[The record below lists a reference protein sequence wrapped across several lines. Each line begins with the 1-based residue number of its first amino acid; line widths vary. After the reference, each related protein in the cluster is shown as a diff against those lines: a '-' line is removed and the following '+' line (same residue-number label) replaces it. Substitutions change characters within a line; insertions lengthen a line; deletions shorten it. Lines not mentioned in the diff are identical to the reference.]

1 MPVYLLIRLL
11 GLPEHFIINCRTHQ
25 HRLQLIATHNTN
37 SMEAEAEDMLCPAY
51 SQLKVIMKFRH
62 PAQSNMR
69 ERNAN
74 YKYNRNTKQPIT
86 KINESLMTHRH
97 LYIYAIL

>member
-11 GLPEHFIINCRTHQ
+11 DLPEHFIINCRTHQ
-25 HRLQLIATHNTN
+25 YRLHLLATHNTN
-37 SMEAEAEDMLCPAY
+37 SMEAEAEDMLCSAY
-51 SQLKVIMKFRH
+51 SRLKVIMEFSH
-62 PAQSNMR
+62 TAQRDMR

-86 KINESLMTHRH
+86 KINESLITHRH